1 MNTQLEKLLEQA
13 PELILTY
20 GTRILVAIL
29 IFFIGK
35 FIVGGISKSI
45 ESVMTKRGVD
55 PTIGKFV
62 KNIVHY
68 TGLMVILIAALG
80 ELGIQT
86 ASFVAVI
93 GAAGLA
99 VGLALQ
105 GSLSN
110 FASGVLII
118 LFRPIRVGDYV
129 EVAGTAG
136 SVKEISLFTTTLTS
150 PDNKTIIV
158 ANSSVLNNNIVN
170 YSTQEQRRVD
180 LKIGIS
186 YSANIQLAKDTLQK
200 LANEDERVLKD
211 KDIKIAVAELADSS
225 INIVFRVWVNSPDYW
240 DVYFSLT
247 EKVKLSF
254 DEAGIEIPF
263 PQMDVHLNNAA

>member
-1 MNTQLEKLLEQA
+1 MNVQIEKLLEQA

-20 GTRILVAIL
+20 GSRIVIAIL

-35 FIVGGISKSI
+35 IIVGGIAKSI
-45 ESVMTKRGVD
+45 EAVMSKRGID
-55 PTIGKFV
+55 TTIGKFV
-62 KNIVHY
+62 KNILY
-68 TGLMVILIAALG
+68 YIGMVVIIIAALG

-86 ASFVAVI
+86 ASFVAII

-99 VGLALQ
+99 IGFALQ

-118 LFRPIRVGDYV
+118 LFRPIKVGDYV
-129 EVAGTAG
+129 EVAGTSG
-136 SVKEISLFTTTLTS
+136 SVNEISLFTTTLTS

-170 YSTQEQRRVD
+170 YSTQDQRRVD
-180 LKIGIS
+180 LKVGIS
-186 YSANIQLAKDTLQK
+186 YTANIQLAKDTLQK
-200 LANEDERVLKD
+200 IADEDERILKD

-240 DVYFSLT
+240 DVFFALT

-254 DEAGIEIPF
+254 DELGIEIPF
-263 PQMDVHLNNAA
+263 PQMDVHLNKVA

>member
-1 MNTQLEKLLEQA
+1 MEKQLQTLLEQA

-20 GTRILVAIL
+20 GSRIIVAVL
-29 IFFIGK
+29 IFFVGK
-35 FIVGGISKSI
+35 FIVGGISKSV
-45 ESVMTKRGVD
+45 ENVMTKRGVD

-62 KNIVHY
+62 KNILHY
-68 TGLMVILIAALG
+68 TGLMVIIIAALG

-118 LFRPIRVGDYV
+118 LFRPIRVGDFV
-129 EVAGTAG
+129 EVAGTSGA
-136 SVKEISLFTTTLTS
+136 VKEISLFTTTLTS

-170 YSTQEQRRVD
+170 YSTADQRRVD

-186 YSANIQLAKDTLQK
+186 YGSSMQLAKDTLHQI
-200 LANEDERVLKD
+200 AAEEERILKD
-211 KDIKIAVAELADSS
+211 KDLRIAVAELGDSS
-225 INIVFRVWVNSPDYW
+225 VNIVFRSWVNSADYW
-240 DVYFSLT
+240 DVYFDLT
-247 EKVKLSF
+247 EKVKLRF
-254 DEAGIEIPF
+254 DELGIEIPF
-263 PQMDVHLNNAA
+263 PQMDVHLNKVD